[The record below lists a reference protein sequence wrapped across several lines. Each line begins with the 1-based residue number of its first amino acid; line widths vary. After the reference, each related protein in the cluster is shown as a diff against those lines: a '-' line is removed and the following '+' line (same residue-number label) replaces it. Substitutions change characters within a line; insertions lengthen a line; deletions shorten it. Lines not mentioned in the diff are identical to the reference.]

1 MSQAPVK
8 ERFPILLT
16 VLLAVA
22 MTGVGMTQPIFNHFV
37 PIFLKQMGFATTI
50 ITFVLTWD
58 NIINMF
64 VQPIVGQAS
73 DRTRT
78 RIGRRKP
85 WVLVGVPIAGS
96 AFIFVPM
103 MGTAGGIMLTVFLTN
118 LGMALARSPGV
129 ALIGDLY
136 PSHQRSLANGII
148 VLTVGIGAGLAYY
161 MGGVL
166 YGAFGREAP
175 FLFGAGMLALA
186 LVIIVFLI
194 REPAVPHTPDEE
206 ASLPEVLRNLF
217 TLRDPSL
224 KWMLLAVLCWFMGF
238 TALEA
243 LLSLIGKEVLGIPPD
258 RMGQLVALLPV
269 ALVAGSLPS
278 GLLATYIGRRRVILI
293 GLIGLI
299 CVLIYGYFIE
309 TPAML
314 VGFLI
319 PAGLLWSMVIVNAL
333 PTLYDTV
340 PVLRAGL
347 LTGLYYFAS
356 NLSAVLGPQLA
367 GVLIDLAGK
376 NYRVV
381 FLYGAVF
388 MVLAILCMRRVQV
401 R

>member
-1 MSQAPVK
+1 MSQVPTK

-85 WVLVGVPIAGS
+85 WVLVGVPIAGF

-129 ALIGDLY
+129 ALVGDLY

-293 GLIGLI
+293 GLIGLT
-299 CVLIYGYFIE
+299 CTLIYGYFIE

-367 GVLIDLAGK
+367 GVLIDLTGK

>member
-1 MSQAPVK
+1 
-8 ERFPILLT
+8 
-16 VLLAVA
+16 
-22 MTGVGMTQPIFNHFV
+22 MTQPIFNHFV

-58 NIINMF
+58 NLINMF
-64 VQPIVGQAS
+64 IQPLVGQAS

-85 WVLVGVPIAGS
+85 WVLAGVPIAGF

-186 LVIIVFLI
+186 LGIIVFLI

-206 ASLPEVLRNLF
+206 ASLPEVLHNLF

-258 RMGQLVALLPV
+258 RMGQLVALLPI

-293 GLIGLI
+293 GLIGLT
-299 CVLIYGYFIE
+299 CTLIYGYLIE

-367 GVLIDLAGK
+367 GVLVDLTGK

-381 FLYGAVF
+381 FLYGALF

>member
-1 MSQAPVK
+1 
-8 ERFPILLT
+8 
-16 VLLAVA
+16 
-22 MTGVGMTQPIFNHFV
+22 MTQPIFNHFV

-85 WVLVGVPIAGS
+85 WVLVGVPIAGF

-129 ALIGDLY
+129 ALVGDLY

-293 GLIGLI
+293 GLIGLT
-299 CVLIYGYFIE
+299 CTLIYGYFIE

-367 GVLIDLAGK
+367 GVLIDLTGK